1 MAEGYLFKP
10 QNMSNCKILRNI
22 NLTNK
27 TFTISDIP
35 RRPSFIFVVCS
46 YSNIEDE
53 LISFAFLNKFAIDCK
68 MYYDTKKSLSEYNWA
83 PVKEFS
89 NTFGFVRN
97 LKMPDT
103 ATGGYD
109 ASSGGQGYDGGDTST
124 IPKFIPVPS
133 SFSNK
138 ANMVYTS
145 ENHTLIVSDD
155 TGYKIP
161 AKSLYDIYVFY

>member
-89 NTFGFVRN
+89 NTFGFVNN
-97 LKMPDT
+97 LEMPDT
-103 ATGGYD
+103 A
-109 ASSGGQGYDGGDTST
+109 SGSG
-124 IPKFIPVPS
+124 IPSFIPVPS